1 MADALTVRN
10 EYRAQNWA
18 VIIRECE
25 GSGLTKKEF
34 CRQRGISEKSY
45 YYWLRKLRQQM
56 AESAMPQLV
65 KLDEEYSASEDL
77 HIQYK
82 GAELQLPSGVDM
94 DAVAVM
100 LRAIQ
105 AL

>member
-1 MADALTVRN
+1 
-10 EYRAQNWA
+10 
-18 VIIRECE
+18 
-25 GSGLTKKEF
+25 
-34 CRQRGISEKSY
+34 
-45 YYWLRKLRQQM
+45 M

-65 KLDEEYSASEDL
+65 KLDEEYSASEYL
-77 HIQYK
+77 HIRYK